1 MLEKRYRGGV
11 QPTHTPV
18 SILFLLETFHTL
30 TPPDQIDHQ
39 TDIML
44 VTIKV
49 SPSLP
54 SRFHFV
60 RVIHFFPPDPPA
72 ILQAKTNIVFT
83 DYVINFLCH
92 PYVYHMP

>member
-44 VTIKV
+44 VTIK
-49 SPSLP
+49 S
-54 SRFHFV
+54 
-60 RVIHFFPPDPPA
+60 
-72 ILQAKTNIVFT
+72 LQAYQAVSI
-83 DYVINFLCH
+83 L
-92 PYVYHMP
+92 